1 VGYFSAIDTSASGL
15 AAQRRRLDAIADNI
29 ANAETTR
36 TQEGGPYRRK
46 HVVFEEIASRA
57 AVSRPPI
64 AGSSESEAG
73 QQGVMVSEITEDPRP
88 PHLAYHPG
96 HPDADANGYVAMP
109 NVNIVEEMVDMIS
122 ATRSYEANAAA
133 LNASKAMARKALELG
148 SR

>member
-1 VGYFSAIDTSASGL
+1 MGYFSAIDTSASGL

-36 TQEGGPYRRK
+36 TQQGGPYQRK
-46 HVVFEEIASRA
+46 HVVFEEIASREL
-57 AVSRPPI
+57 
-64 AGSSESEAG
+64 GE
-73 QQGVMVSEITEDPRP
+73 QGVRVSEVTEDPRP
-88 PHLAYHPG
+88 PRLVYNPG

-148 SR
+148 RR